1 MKSGGEA
8 ICRSVETW
16 TIEIRQLCHGCI
28 RSDLTLYRCILVPLT
43 QGHFFKLQTR
53 EPGMKN
59 RSNLLSVF
67 VLAMAPYFLFL
78 SASAQPDTL
87 SPRPIT
93 VDDAFAV
100 RDVGDP
106 QITDDGKW
114 VAYTVSTMSLKEDK
128 TETRIW
134 MVPSEGGEAIVMTAE
149 KQSSSHPRWSPD
161 GKSLAFLSKRGEG
174 KTQVWLLNRM
184 GGEAQQLTETIQ
196 DVDDFVWSPDSKHM
210 VLVLQDPSPE
220 ELEEAKAKEKEKPG
234 SDAKDKDAK
243 SKPKTPR
250 PLVIDRYRFK
260 TDTIGYLDHRRTHL
274 YVLDV
279 ATKSVVQV
287 TSGDFD
293 DAQPAWSPDSK
304 VLAFRSNRSTP
315 DPDRTYDTN
324 IWVVSADNTDKGA
337 HLTQV
342 TTNPGEDEEPSWSP
356 DGKWITYVTKLDP
369 KLFQYGTRHVAISPA
384 AGGQAKVLTQ
394 SFDRM
399 SRWPRFSPDGQFIY
413 FIADDDGMVN
423 LCRVPAAGG
432 EIVRTISGRVVVSS
446 YSIAKSGEL
455 AAQVATMDRP
465 NEIFTLSGSSG
476 PMARISHVN
485 DALMAKLKLVTPEY
499 VKFKS
504 KDGTMVAGYLFR
516 PLDYAAG
523 KKYPTLLHP
532 HGGPVGAYHG
542 EFNHF
547 SQLMAANG
555 YAVLEPNPRGS
566 SGYGEAFCKAIYADW
581 GNKDFQDD
589 MAMVDFAI
597 AEGTA
602 DPDKLGVGG
611 WSYGGISTDFIIAQ
625 STRFKAAISGAGSSF
640 FAALYGHDQYILD
653 YDTELGQPWANR
665 AVWDKISFINK
676 VDRITTP
683 TLFMG
688 GEIDWNVPIIGGEEM
703 YEAMKSLGRQT
714 ELVVYP
720 GEYHGFKTPSHIK
733 DRLERNLAWYAHYVK
748 QDGTAARPPEKS
760 N

>member
-1 MKSGGEA
+1 M
-8 ICRSVETW
+8 R
-16 TIEIRQLCHGCI
+16 IRL
-28 RSDLTLYRCILVPLT
+28 
-43 QGHFFKLQTR
+43 
-53 EPGMKN
+53 M
-59 RSNLLSVF
+59 LLPVF
-67 VLAMAPYFLFL
+67 VLALISSFFPSRLKAQQSAP
-78 SASAQPDTL
+78 

-93 VDDAFAV
+93 VDDVFEL
-100 RDVGDP
+100 RDVRDP

-134 MVPSEGGEAIVMTAE
+134 MSPAEGGDAVVMTAE

-161 GKSLAFLSKRGEG
+161 GKFLAFLSKRGEG

-196 DVDDFVWSPDSKHM
+196 DVDDFAWSPDSKRM

-220 ELEEAKAKEKEKPG
+220 ELEEAKTKEKPG
-234 SDAKDKDAK
+234 NVSKEKEAK
-243 SKPKTPR
+243 SEKTKTPR

-260 TDTIGYLDHRRTHL
+260 TDVVGYLDRRRTHL
-274 YVLDV
+274 YVMDV
-279 ATKSVVQV
+279 ATKAVTQV

-293 DAQPAWSPDSK
+293 DEHPAWSPDGK
-304 VLAFRSNRSTP
+304 LLAFTSNRSTP

-324 IWVVSADNTDKGA
+324 LWVVAADNTDKGA

-342 TTNPGEDEEPSWSP
+342 TTNPGEDDEASWSP

-369 KLFQYGTRHVAISPA
+369 KLFQYGTQHVAVSPA
-384 AGGQAKVLTQ
+384 AGGPAKVLTR

-413 FIADDDGMVN
+413 FSADDDGTIN
-423 LCRVPAAGG
+423 LCRIPATGG
-432 EIVRTISGRVVVSS
+432 EITRIIGGRVVTWS
-446 YSIAKSGEL
+446 YSLAKSGPL
-455 AAQVATMDRP
+455 AAQVSTTDRP
-465 NEIFTLSGSSG
+465 NEIYTVSSSG
-476 PMARISHVN
+476 VQTRITHVN
-485 DALMAKLKLVTPEY
+485 DAFLAKVRLVAPEY

-504 KDGTMVAGYLFR
+504 KDGTMVAGYLYK
-516 PLDYAAG
+516 PLDYAEG

-532 HGGPVGAYHG
+532 HGGPVGAYYG
-542 EFNHF
+542 DFDHF
-547 SQLMAANG
+547 VQLFAANG

-566 SGYGEAFCKAIYADW
+566 SGYGEAFCKAIFADW

-589 MAMVDFAI
+589 MAMVDYAVAQGI
-597 AEGTA
+597 A
-602 DPDKLGVGG
+602 DPDKLAVGG

-653 YDTELGQPWANR
+653 YDTELGQPWVNR
-665 AVWDKISFINK
+665 AVWDKLSFYYK
-676 VDRITTP
+676 VDKITTP

-688 GEIDWNVPIIGGEEM
+688 GQTDWNVPVIGGEQM
-703 YEAMKSLGRQT
+703 YEALKSLGRET

-720 GEYHGFKTPSHIK
+720 GEFHGFKTPSHIK

-748 QDGTAARPPEKS
+748 QDGTPARPVEKK
-760 N
+760 